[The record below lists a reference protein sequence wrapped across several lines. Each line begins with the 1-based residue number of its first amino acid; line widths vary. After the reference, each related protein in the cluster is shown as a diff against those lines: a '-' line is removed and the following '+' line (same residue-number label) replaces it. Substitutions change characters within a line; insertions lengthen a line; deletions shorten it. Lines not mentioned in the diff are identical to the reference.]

1 MRKQNLLSKKISK
14 QVSSINNLLENY
26 FNSLRRFILDAK
38 RLRFDKNNKVFLIVV
53 STIFLILVYF
63 LIPTAY
69 NKELIQKE
77 IKNQIYQKYNIVVKF
92 DNGIQYNFFPKP
104 HFSSKNLFILNDQ
117 RKIGDVKNFKI
128 FINFKNFFKFNQIQT
143 QDVVLDK
150 VDFNIKKSDLSFFT
164 NLLKTEPN
172 RNKIKIRRS
181 NIFFTN
187 KDNEVLFINQIN
199 DSQFYYDLKNLKN
212 VLVSK
217 SKVFNVPYKL
227 IIGNDKLNE
236 ILDFELVSK
245 KLVLKIE
252 NETDYKKKN
261 DTGNLKISFK
271 NKNNTFKYQ
280 INQNTLDITSK
291 DNNRIFKGLIEFKPF
306 YLVSNFK
313 YQTFR
318 IKDLLE
324 NPFFMEI
331 LRSQILNNKNL
342 NAKIDF
348 DVKDVYDFDRFS
360 DLSLKLKIEE
370 GNYNF
375 SNSNIIW
382 KENVNV
388 RFSDSFLN
396 FNKEKINLNGRT
408 SFDVK
413 NQDEFYKFFQIK
425 KDLRKDIKKIE
436 LDFNY
441 DFNDEKIT
449 FDNLRI
455 DDRSNKKIEE
465 IVSNFNSKSKKFF
478 NKVTFKNFVNDILL
492 AYFG

>member
-14 QVSSINNLLENY
+14 QILSINNLLESY

-38 RLRFDKNNKVFLIVV
+38 RLRFDKNNKVFLVIV
-53 STIFLILVYF
+53 SIIFLTLVYF

-69 NKELIQKE
+69 NKKMIQKE
-77 IKNQIYQKYNIVVKF
+77 IENQIFQKYNIVVKF
-92 DNGIQYNFFPKP
+92 DNEIQYNFFPKP
-104 HFSSKNLFILNDQ
+104 HFSSEDLFILTDK
-117 RKIGDVKNFKI
+117 RKIAEVKNFKI
-128 FINFKNFFKFNQIQT
+128 FIDFKNFFNFNHIQT
-143 QDVVLDK
+143 QDVIFDK
-150 VDFNIKKSDLSFFT
+150 ADFNFKKSDLVFFI

-172 RNKIKIRRS
+172 RNEIKIKRS
-181 NIFFTN
+181 NLFFTN

-199 DSQFYYDLKNLKN
+199 DSNFYYDLKNLKN

-217 SKVFNVPYKL
+217 GQVFNVPYKL

-236 ILDFELVSK
+236 IFDFEFTSK

-261 DTGNLKISFK
+261 ETGNLKISFK
-271 NKNNTFKYQ
+271 NKNNIFEYQ
-280 INQNTLDITSK
+280 INENILDIISK
-291 DNNRIFKGLIEFKPF
+291 DSNKLFKGLIEFKPF

-318 IKDLLE
+318 IKDVLN
-324 NPFFMEI
+324 NPFFIEI
-331 LRSQILNNKNL
+331 LKSQALSNKNL
-342 NAKIDF
+342 NAMINF
-348 DVKDVYDFDRFS
+348 DVKNVYDFDRFS

-382 KENVNV
+382 KENVKV
-388 RFSDSFLN
+388 SFSDAFLN
-396 FNKEKINLNGRT
+396 FDKEKINLNGRT

-413 NQDEFYKFFQIK
+413 NQDEFFKFFQIK
-425 KDLRKDIKKIE
+425 KDLRKNIGKIE

-441 DFNDEKIT
+441 DFNEEKIT

-455 DDRSNKKIEE
+455 DNKSNKKIEE
-465 IVSNFNSKSKKFF
+465 IISNFNSNSKKFF
-478 NKVTFKNFVNDILL
+478 NKVTFKNFVNDILV

>member
-1 MRKQNLLSKKISK
+1 MRKQNLLSKKIRK
-14 QVSSINNLLENY
+14 QILSINNLLESY

-38 RLRFDKNNKVFLIVV
+38 RLRFDKNNKVFLIIV
-53 STIFLILVYF
+53 STIFLTLVYF

-128 FINFKNFFKFNQIQT
+128 FINFKNFFKFNKIQT

-172 RNKIKIRRS
+172 RDKIKIRRS

-236 ILDFELVSK
+236 ILDFEFVSK

-348 DVKDVYDFDRFS
+348 DVKDVYDFDRLS

>member
-1 MRKQNLLSKKISK
+1 MRKQNLLSKKIGK
-14 QVSSINNLLENY
+14 QILSINNLLEGY

-38 RLRFDKNNKVFLIVV
+38 RLRFDKNNKVFLVIV
-53 STIFLILVYF
+53 SIIFLTLVYF

-77 IKNQIYQKYNIVVKF
+77 IKNQIYQKYNILVKF
-92 DNGIQYNFFPKP
+92 DNEIQYNFFPKP
-104 HFSSKNLFILNDQ
+104 HFSSKNLFILSDK
-117 RKIGDVKNFKI
+117 RKIAEVKNFKT
-128 FINFKNFFKFNQIQT
+128 FIDFKNFFNFNQIQT
-143 QDVVLDK
+143 QDVIFDK
-150 VDFNIKKSDLSFFT
+150 ADFNIKKSDLSLFK

-172 RNKIKIRRS
+172 RNEIKIKRS
-181 NIFFTN
+181 NLFFTN
-187 KDNEVLFINQIN
+187 RDNEVLFINQIN
-199 DSQFYYDLKNLKN
+199 DSNFYYDFKNLKN

-217 SKVFNVPYKL
+217 GRVFNVPYKL

-236 ILDFELVSK
+236 ILDFEFTSK

-261 DTGNLKISFK
+261 ETGNLKISFK
-271 NKNNTFKYQ
+271 NKNNIFEYQ
-280 INQNTLDITSK
+280 INENTLDVISK
-291 DNNRIFKGLIEFKPF
+291 DNNKLFKGLIEFKPF

-318 IKDLLE
+318 IKDLLH
-324 NPFFMEI
+324 NTFFIEI
-331 LRSQILNNKNL
+331 LKSQALTNKNL
-342 NAKIDF
+342 NAIINF
-348 DVKDVYDFDRFS
+348 DVKNVYDFDRFS

-370 GNYNF
+370 GNYDF

-382 KENVNV
+382 KENIKVS
-388 RFSDSFLN
+388 FFDAFLN
-396 FNKEKINLNGRT
+396 FDKEKINLNGRT

-413 NQDEFYKFFQIK
+413 NQDEFFKFFQIK
-425 KDLRKDIKKIE
+425 KDLRKNIGKIE

-441 DFNDEKIT
+441 DLNEEKIT

-455 DDRSNKKIEE
+455 DDKSNKKIEE
-465 IVSNFNSKSKKFF
+465 IISNFNSNSKRFF
-478 NKVTFKNFVNDILL
+478 NKVTFKNFVNDILA

>member
-1 MRKQNLLSKKISK
+1 MRKQNLLSKKIGK
-14 QVSSINNLLENY
+14 QILSINNLLESY
-26 FNSLRRFILDAK
+26 FNSLRSFILDAK
-38 RLRFDKNNKVFLIVV
+38 RLRLDKNNKVFLVIV
-53 STIFLILVYF
+53 STIFLTLVYF

-77 IKNQIYQKYNIVVKF
+77 IKNQIYQKYNTKLKF
-92 DNGIQYNFFPKP
+92 DSGTRYNFFPKP
-104 HFSSKNLFILNDQ
+104 HFSSKNVLILNDQ
-117 RKIGDVKNFKI
+117 RKIGEVKNFRI
-128 FINFKNFFKFNQIQT
+128 YIDFKNFFKFNQIQT
-143 QDVVLDK
+143 QDIILDK

-164 NLLKTEPN
+164 NLLKTEPS
-172 RNKIKIRRS
+172 RNKLKIKRS

-187 KDNEVLFINQIN
+187 KNDEVLFINQIN

-271 NKNNTFKYQ
+271 NKNDTFEYQ
-280 INQNTLDITSK
+280 INKNTLDIISK
-291 DNNRIFKGLIEFKPF
+291 DNNKIFKGLIEFKPF

-318 IKDLLE
+318 IKDLIE

-331 LRSQILNNKNL
+331 LKSQILNNKNL
-342 NAKIDF
+342 NALINF
-348 DVKDVYDFDRFS
+348 DVKNVYDFDRFS
-360 DLSLKLKIEE
+360 DLSIKLKIEE

-382 KENVNV
+382 KENVNID
-388 RFSDSFLN
+388 FSDSFLN
-396 FNKEKINLNGRT
+396 FDKGKINLNGRT
-408 SFDVK
+408 SFNVK

-425 KDLRKDIKKIE
+425 KELRKNIEKIE

-441 DFNDEKIT
+441 DFNEEKIT
-449 FDNLRI
+449 FDNFRI
-455 DDRSNKKIEE
+455 DNKSNKKIEE
-465 IVSNFNSKSKKFF
+465 IVSNFNSSNKKFL
-478 NKVTFKNFVNDILL
+478 NKITFKNFVNDILI

>member
-1 MRKQNLLSKKISK
+1 MRKQNVFSKKIEK
-14 QVSSINNLLENY
+14 QFISINNLLESY
-26 FNSLRRFILDAK
+26 FNRLRSFILDAK
-38 RLRFDKNNKVFLIVV
+38 RLRFDRNNKVFLTIV
-53 STIFLILVYF
+53 SIIFLIIVYF

-92 DNGIQYNFFPKP
+92 DNEIQYNFFPKP

-117 RKIGDVKNFKI
+117 RKIADVKNFKI
-128 FINFKNFFKFNQIQT
+128 FVDFKNFFKFNQIQT
-143 QDVVLDK
+143 QDIILDK

-164 NLLKTEPN
+164 ILLKTEPN
-172 RNKIKIRRS
+172 RDKIKIRKS

-187 KDNEVLFINQIN
+187 KDNEVLFINQVN

-212 VLVSK
+212 VLVLK

-227 IIGNDKLNE
+227 KIRNDKLNE
-236 ILDFELVSK
+236 IFDFEFISK

-342 NAKIDF
+342 NAKINF

>member
-1 MRKQNLLSKKISK
+1 MRKQNLLSKKIGK
-14 QVSSINNLLENY
+14 QILSINNLLESY

-38 RLRFDKNNKVFLIVV
+38 RLRFDKNNKVFLVIV
-53 STIFLILVYF
+53 SIIFLTLVYF

-77 IKNQIYQKYNIVVKF
+77 IKNQIYQKYNTKVKF
-92 DNGIQYNFFPKP
+92 DSEIRYNFFPKP

-117 RKIGDVKNFKI
+117 RKIGEVKNFRI
-128 FINFKNFFKFNQIQT
+128 YINFKNFFKFNQIQT
-143 QDVVLDK
+143 QDIILDK

-172 RNKIKIRRS
+172 RNKLKIKRS

-187 KDNEVLFINQIN
+187 KNDEVLFINQIN

-212 VLVSK
+212 IFVSK

-227 IIGNDKLNE
+227 TIGNDKLNE
-236 ILDFELVSK
+236 ILDFEFVSK

-271 NKNNTFKYQ
+271 NKNNTFEYQ
-280 INQNTLDITSK
+280 INKNTLDIISK
-291 DNNRIFKGLIEFKPF
+291 DNNKIFKGLIEFKPF

-331 LRSQILNNKNL
+331 LKSQILNNKNL
-342 NAKIDF
+342 NALINF
-348 DVKDVYDFDRFS
+348 DVKNVYDFDRFS
-360 DLSLKLKIEE
+360 DLSIKLKIEE

-382 KENVNV
+382 KENVNIG
-388 RFSDSFLN
+388 FSDSFLN
-396 FNKEKINLNGRT
+396 FDKGKINLNGRT
-408 SFDVK
+408 SFNVK

-425 KDLRKDIKKIE
+425 KELRKNIEKIE

-441 DFNDEKIT
+441 DFNEEKIT

-455 DDRSNKKIEE
+455 DNKSNKKIEE
-465 IVSNFNSKSKKFF
+465 IVSNFNSS
-478 NKVTFKNFVNDILL
+478 NKRFLNKITFKNFVNDILI

>member
-1 MRKQNLLSKKISK
+1 M
-14 QVSSINNLLENY
+14 
-26 FNSLRRFILDAK
+26 
-38 RLRFDKNNKVFLIVV
+38 
-53 STIFLILVYF
+53 TLVYF

-128 FINFKNFFKFNQIQT
+128 FINFKNFFKFNKIQT

-172 RNKIKIRRS
+172 RDKIKIRRS

-212 VLVSK
+212 IFFSK
-217 SKVFNVPYKL
+217 GKIFNVPYKL

-236 ILDFELVSK
+236 ILNFELVSK

-252 NETDYKKKN
+252 NRTDYKMED
-261 DTGNLKISFK
+261 DTGSLKISFK
-271 NKNNTFKYQ
+271 NKNNIFKYQ
-280 INQNTLDITSK
+280 INKNTMDIFLNDTNK
-291 DNNRIFKGLIEFKPF
+291 TFKVSLEFKPF
-306 YLVSNFK
+306 YLISNLN

-318 IKDLLE
+318 IRDLLN
-324 NPFFMEI
+324 NPFFIEI
-331 LRSQILNNKNL
+331 LKSQILNNKNL
-342 NAKIDF
+342 NALMNF
-348 DVKDVYDFDRFS
+348 DVKNVYDFDRFS
-360 DLSLKLKIEE
+360 DLSLKLKIED

-375 SNSNIIW
+375 SNSNITW
-382 KENVNV
+382 KENVKLL
-388 RFSDSFLN
+388 FSDAFLN
-396 FNKEKINLNGRT
+396 FDKSKINLNGRT

-413 NQDEFYKFFQIK
+413 DKDEFLNFFKLK
-425 KDLRKDIKKIE
+425 KELRKNIDKIE

-441 DFNDEKIT
+441 DLNEEKIT

-455 DDRSNKKIEE
+455 DNKSNKEIEE
-465 IVSNFNSKSKKFF
+465 IISNFNSS
-478 NKVTFKNFVNDILL
+478 NKNFLIKLL
-492 AYFG
+492 LKTL

>member
-14 QVSSINNLLENY
+14 QILSINNLLENY
-26 FNSLRRFILDAK
+26 FNSLRSFILDTK
-38 RLRFDKNNKVFLIVV
+38 KLRFDKNNKVFLVIV
-53 STIFLILVYF
+53 STIFLTLVYF

-69 NKELIQKE
+69 NKELIKRE
-77 IKNQIYQKYNIVVKF
+77 IKNQIYQKYNTKVKF
-92 DNGIQYNFFPKP
+92 DSGIRYNFFPKP
-104 HFSSKNLFILNDQ
+104 HFSSKNLLILNDQ
-117 RKIGDVKNFKI
+117 RKIGEVKNFKI
-128 FINFKNFFKFNQIQT
+128 YINFKNFFKFNQIQT
-143 QDVVLDK
+143 QDIILDK

-172 RNKIKIRRS
+172 RNKLKIKRS

-187 KDNEVLFINQIN
+187 KNEEVLFINQIN

-236 ILDFELVSK
+236 ILDFEFISK

-252 NETDYKKKN
+252 NETDYKMKN

-271 NKNNTFKYQ
+271 NKNNTFEYQ
-280 INQNTLDITSK
+280 INKNTLDVISK
-291 DNNRIFKGLIEFKPF
+291 DNNKIFKGVIEFKPF
-306 YLVSNFK
+306 YLVSNFE

-331 LRSQILNNKNL
+331 LKSQILNNKNL
-342 NAKIDF
+342 NALINF
-348 DVKDVYDFDRFS
+348 DVKNVYDFDRFS
-360 DLSLKLKIEE
+360 DLSIKLKIEE

-388 RFSDSFLN
+388 VFSDSFLN
-396 FNKEKINLNGRT
+396 FDKGKINLNGRT

-425 KDLRKDIKKIE
+425 KNLRKNIKKIE

-441 DFNDEKIT
+441 NFNEEKIT

-455 DDRSNKKIEE
+455 DNKSNKNIEE

>member
-14 QVSSINNLLENY
+14 QISSINNLLENY
-26 FNSLRRFILDAK
+26 FNSLRRFILDTK
-38 RLRFDKNNKVFLIVV
+38 RLRFDKNNKVFLIIV
-53 STIFLILVYF
+53 SIIFLILVYF

-77 IKNQIYQKYNIVVKF
+77 IKNQIYQKYNIVIKF
-92 DNGIQYNFFPKP
+92 DNKIQYNFFPKP
-104 HFSSKNLFILNDQ
+104 NFSSKNLFILNDQ
-117 RKIGDVKNFKI
+117 RKIADVKNFKI
-128 FINFKNFFKFNQIQT
+128 FVDFKNFFKFNQIQT
-143 QDVVLDK
+143 QDIILDK

-164 NLLKTEPN
+164 ILLKTEPN
-172 RNKIKIRRS
+172 RDKIKIRKS

-187 KDNEVLFINQIN
+187 KDNEVLFINQVN

-227 IIGNDKLNE
+227 TIRNDKLNE
-236 ILDFELVSK
+236 IFDFEFISK

-271 NKNNTFKYQ
+271 NKSNTFKYQ
-280 INQNTLDITSK
+280 INQNTLDITSR

-342 NAKIDF
+342 NAKINF
-348 DVKDVYDFDRFS
+348 DVKNVYDFDRFS

-396 FNKEKINLNGRT
+396 FNKEKINLNGEM

-425 KDLRKDIKKIE
+425 KDLRKNIKKIE

-441 DFNDEKIT
+441 DFNEGKIT

-455 DDRSNKKIEE
+455 DNQSNKKIEE
-465 IVSNFNSKSKKFF
+465 IISNFNSKSKKFF
-478 NKVTFKNFVNDILL
+478 NKVTFKNFVNNILT

>member
-1 MRKQNLLSKKISK
+1 MRKQNLLSKKIGK
-14 QVSSINNLLENY
+14 QILSINNLLESY

-38 RLRFDKNNKVFLIVV
+38 RLRFDKNNKVFLVII
-53 STIFLILVYF
+53 SIIFLTLVYF

-77 IKNQIYQKYNIVVKF
+77 IKNQIYQKYNILVKF
-92 DNGIQYNFFPKP
+92 DNEIQYNFFPKP
-104 HFSSKNLFILNDQ
+104 HFSSKNLFILIDK
-117 RKIGDVKNFKI
+117 RKIAEVKNFKTYI
-128 FINFKNFFKFNQIQT
+128 DFKNFFNFNQIQT
-143 QDVVLDK
+143 QDVIFDK
-150 VDFNIKKSDLSFFT
+150 ADFNIKKSDLGLFT

-172 RNKIKIRRS
+172 RNEIKIKRS
-181 NIFFTN
+181 NLFFTN
-187 KDNEVLFINQIN
+187 RDNEVLFINQIN
-199 DSQFYYDLKNLKN
+199 DSNFYYDLKNLKN

-217 SKVFNVPYKL
+217 GRVFNVPYKL

-236 ILDFELVSK
+236 ILDFEFTSK

-261 DTGNLKISFK
+261 ETGNLKISFK
-271 NKNNTFKYQ
+271 NKNNIFEYQ
-280 INQNTLDITSK
+280 INENTLDVISK
-291 DNNRIFKGLIEFKPF
+291 DNNKLFKGLIEFKPF

-318 IKDLLE
+318 IKDLIN
-324 NPFFMEI
+324 NPFFIEI
-331 LRSQILNNKNL
+331 LKSQALSNKNL
-342 NAKIDF
+342 NAIINF
-348 DVKDVYDFDRFS
+348 DVKNVYDFDRFS

-382 KENVNV
+382 KENVKV
-388 RFSDSFLN
+388 SFLDASLN
-396 FNKEKINLNGRT
+396 FDKEKINLNGRT
-408 SFDVK
+408 SFDIK
-413 NQDEFYKFFQIK
+413 NQDEFFKFFQIK
-425 KDLRKDIKKIE
+425 KDLRKNIGKIE

-441 DFNDEKIT
+441 DLNEEKIT

-455 DDRSNKKIEE
+455 DSKSNKKIEE
-465 IVSNFNSKSKKFF
+465 IISNFNSNSKKFF
-478 NKVTFKNFVNDILL
+478 NKVTFKNFVNDVLA

>member
-1 MRKQNLLSKKISK
+1 MRKQNLLSKKIRK
-14 QVSSINNLLENY
+14 QILFINNLLESY

-38 RLRFDKNNKVFLIVV
+38 RLRFDKNNKVFLVIV
-53 STIFLILVYF
+53 SIIFLTLVYF

-77 IKNQIYQKYNIVVKF
+77 IKNQIYQKYNVIIKF
-92 DNGIQYNFFPKP
+92 DSGIQYNFFPKP
-104 HFSSKNLFILNDQ
+104 HFSSKNLPILNNQ
-117 RKIGDVKNFKI
+117 KKIGEVKNFRI
-128 FINFKNFFKFNQIQT
+128 YINFKNFFKFNQIQT
-143 QDVVLDK
+143 QDIILDK
-150 VDFNIKKSDLSFFT
+150 VDFNIKKSDLIFFT

-172 RNKIKIRRS
+172 RNKLKIKRS

-187 KDNEVLFINQIN
+187 KNDEVLFINQIN
-199 DSQFYYDLKNLKN
+199 DSQFYYDFKNLKN

-217 SKVFNVPYKL
+217 NKVFNVPYKL

-271 NKNNTFKYQ
+271 NKNNTFEYQ
-280 INQNTLDITSK
+280 INKNTLDINSK
-291 DNNRIFKGLIEFKPF
+291 DNNKIFKGLIEFKPF
-306 YLVSNFK
+306 YLVANFK

-318 IKDLLE
+318 IKDLIE

-331 LRSQILNNKNL
+331 LKSQILNNKNL
-342 NAKIDF
+342 NALINF
-348 DVKDVYDFDRFS
+348 DVKNVYDFDRFS
-360 DLSLKLKIEE
+360 DLSIKLKIEE

-388 RFSDSFLN
+388 GFSDSFLN
-396 FNKEKINLNGRT
+396 FDKGKINLNGRT

-425 KDLRKDIKKIE
+425 KDLRKNIKKIE

-441 DFNDEKIT
+441 DFNEEKIS

-455 DDRSNKKIEE
+455 DNKSNKKIEE
-465 IVSNFNSKSKKFF
+465 IVSEFNSNSKKFF

>member
-1 MRKQNLLSKKISK
+1 MRKQNLLSKKIKK
-14 QVSSINNLLENY
+14 QVTTINNLLESY
-26 FNSLRRFILDAK
+26 FNSLRRFILDPK
-38 RLRFDKNNKVFLIVV
+38 KFRFDNNNKVFLSII
-53 STIFLILVYF
+53 SIIFLTLIYF

-69 NKELIQKE
+69 NKEFIKKE
-77 IKNQIYQKYNIVVKF
+77 IKNQIYQKYNMVINF
-92 DNGIQYNFFPKP
+92 DNGIQYNFFPRP
-104 HFSSKNLFILNDQ
+104 HFSSKKLSILNDQ
-117 RKIGDVKNFKI
+117 VRIGEVKDFKI

-143 QDVVLDK
+143 QDLILNK
-150 VDFNIKKSDLSFFT
+150 ADFNLKKSDLSFFT

-172 RNKIKIRRS
+172 RNKIKIKRS
-181 NIFFTN
+181 NIFFRSKN
-187 KDNEVLFINQIN
+187 DEVLFINQIN
-199 DSQFYYDLKNLKN
+199 DSEFYYDLKNLKN
-212 VLVSK
+212 VLVLK

-236 ILDFELVSK
+236 ILDFEFVSK

-252 NETDYKKKN
+252 NQTDYKKQN

-271 NKNNTFKYQ
+271 NKNNTFDYQ
-280 INQNTLDITSK
+280 INENSLNITSR
-291 DNNRIFKGLIEFKPF
+291 DNNKIFKGLIEFKPF
-306 YLVSNFK
+306 YLISNFS

-331 LRSQILNNKNL
+331 LKSQILNNKNL
-342 NAKIDF
+342 NAKINF
-348 DVKDVYDFDRFS
+348 DVKNIYDFDRFS
-360 DLSLKLKIEE
+360 DLSLKLRIEE

-375 SNSNIIW
+375 SNSKIIW

-388 RFSDSFLN
+388 SFLDSFLD
-396 FNKEKINLNGRT
+396 FDKEKINLNGRT

-425 KDLRKDIKKIE
+425 KDLRKNIKKIE

-441 DFNDEKIT
+441 DFFEEEIT
-449 FDNLRI
+449 FYNLRI
-455 DDRSNKKIEE
+455 DNKSNKKIEA

-478 NKVTFKNFVNDILL
+478 NKVTFKNFVNNILL

>member
-1 MRKQNLLSKKISK
+1 MRKQNLLSKKIGK
-14 QVSSINNLLENY
+14 QILSINNLLESY
-26 FNSLRRFILDAK
+26 FNSLRRFILDTK
-38 RLRFDKNNKVFLIVV
+38 KLRFDKNNKVFIVIV
-53 STIFLILVYF
+53 SIIFLTLVYF

-69 NKELIQKE
+69 NKELIKKE
-77 IKNQIYQKYNIVVKF
+77 IKNQIYQKYNTKVKF
-92 DNGIQYNFFPKP
+92 DSGIRYNFFPKP
-104 HFSSKNLFILNDQ
+104 HFSSKNLLILNDQ
-117 RKIGDVKNFKI
+117 RKIGEVKNFRI
-128 FINFKNFFKFNQIQT
+128 YINFKNFFKFNQIQT
-143 QDVVLDK
+143 QDIILDK

-172 RNKIKIRRS
+172 RNKLKIKRS

-187 KDNEVLFINQIN
+187 KSEEVLFINQIN

-227 IIGNDKLNE
+227 IIRNDKLNE
-236 ILDFELVSK
+236 ILDFEFVSK

-271 NKNNTFKYQ
+271 NKNNSFKYQ
-280 INQNTLDITSK
+280 IKQNTLDITSK
-291 DNNRIFKGLIEFKPF
+291 NNNRIFKGLIEFKPF

-342 NAKIDF
+342 NAKINF
-348 DVKDVYDFDRFS
+348 DVKNVYDFDRFS